1 MCDAGLHV
9 SGKGRRTFTT
19 EYSHPVAPRTIAE
32 IDGAASVIRDT
43 GEFKVTTGNRTWL
56 LHDMYFDTP
65 PASQI

>member
-1 MCDAGLHV
+1 MCDPGLLV
-9 SGKGRRTFTT
+9 SRKGRRTFTT

-32 IDGAASVIRDT
+32 IDGAALVLRDT
-43 GEFKVTTGNRTWL
+43 GEFKVTAGNRTWL